1 MLDSFRIWP
10 HLRARLSAGPLGPH
24 LDGYVELLQKEGY
37 TRRVVR
43 RHIRAADVFGRWLKR
58 RQLAASQVD
67 EAAVSRFLAGLGRY
81 PTRLR
86 PRGRLRDLVF
96 GVRKLAE
103 MLWRQGVAR
112 RAEPRPPPTA
122 AEQWLQSFNE
132 YLEKVSGV
140 TLGTRRIYLR
150 YAHTLI
156 KARFGSEAPEW
167 SQLRADDI
175 TDFVCAQAARLK
187 TSSCRAPVT
196 ATRALLRYLATRGAV
211 PAGID
216 GAVPT
221 VREWKLASLPR
232 YLPPDQVVQLLASC
246 GESTGVELRNRA
258 ILVLLARL
266 GLRAGEVA
274 ALSLDDIDWRTGCL
288 VIRAGKTRRERKLPL
303 PDEVGQ
309 ALAAYLRG
317 GRPQSPQRKLFLRV
331 RPPWGPLKPSAV
343 TPIAQCAL
351 RRAGVKVSRSGAHV
365 FRHTLATQMVRSG
378 VALKAVADVLGH
390 ANLQTTSIY
399 AKLDLGTLARV
410 ALPWPG
416 GAR

>member
-10 HLRARLSAGPLGPH
+10 HIRARLRAGPLGPH
-24 LDGYVELLQKEGY
+24 LDGFVELLQKEGY
-37 TRRVVR
+37 ARRVVR
-43 RHIRAADVFGRWLKR
+43 RHIRAAGVFGRWLQR

-67 EAAVSRFLAGLGRY
+67 EVAMSRFIAGLGRY

-86 PRGRLRDLVF
+86 PRGRLRDLAF

-103 MLWRQGVAR
+103 MLWQQGVAR
-112 RAEPRPPPTA
+112 RAESRAPTA

-132 YLEKVSGV
+132 YLERVNGV
-140 TLGTRRIYLR
+140 TLGTRRNYLR
-150 YAHTLI
+150 YARTLI
-156 KARFGSEAPEW
+156 ETRFGSGAPEW

-187 TSSCRAPVT
+187 ASGCRAPVT
-196 ATRALLRYLATRGAV
+196 ATRALLRYLATSGAV
-211 PAGID
+211 PAGIE

-232 YLPPDQVVQLLASC
+232 HLPADQVVQLLASC

-274 ALSLDDIDWRTGCL
+274 ALSLDDIDWRTGSL
-288 VIRAGKTRRERKLPL
+288 VIRAGKTRRERQLPL
-303 PDEVGQ
+303 PDQAGQ

-317 GRPQSPQRKLFLRV
+317 GRPQSPQRRLFLRV
-331 RPPWGPLKPSAV
+331 RPPRGPLKPSAV
-343 TPIAQCAL
+343 TTIAECAL